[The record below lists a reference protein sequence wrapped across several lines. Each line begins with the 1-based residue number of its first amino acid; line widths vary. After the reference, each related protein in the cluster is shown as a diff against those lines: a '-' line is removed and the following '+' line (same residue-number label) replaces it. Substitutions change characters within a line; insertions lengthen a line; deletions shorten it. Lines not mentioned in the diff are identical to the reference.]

1 MYSLKTKQKQINTDM
16 MKKIFIAIFAVLAAT
31 AASFAQNQTKFFK
44 VNEIHGIRATGIFH
58 ISYEEDDS
66 ETIEVTGPEETM
78 KCVVVKNMD
87 GVLSLLLDFRKV
99 HGRGSGRSN
108 ISYNSRGND
117 NKIYA
122 SQGRITLEG
131 PVYVKVKSR
140 QLDVIILNG
149 VAKLTTK
156 GTFKG
161 GKTTVKLSGAA
172 SVKNTSL
179 SVEDVYADLTGA
191 SSVSLNGS
199 FKGVKALLSGA
210 STLKI
215 NGNMVD
221 FDIEC
226 SGASKLEATTNAN
239 EGKLECSGA
248 VKAVMDGSVQ
258 NIELECSGAS
268 NAALEDLT
276 ARNAT
281 IRLSGASNASISV
294 LSSITAKLSGASS
307 LRYKG
312 NPAKTDFEKN
322 TASSIK
328 KR

>member
-1 MYSLKTKQKQINTDM
+1 
-16 MKKIFIAIFAVLAAT
+16 MKKFFIAIIAVLAAT
-31 AASFAQNQTKFFK
+31 TATFAKNQTKYFK
-44 VNEIHGIRATGIFH
+44 VSEIHGIRAAGIFH
-58 ISYEEDDS
+58 ISYEEGDS

-78 KCVVVKNMD
+78 KCVVVKEID
-87 GVLSLLLDFRKV
+87 GVLTLLLDFRKAN
-99 HGRGSGRSN
+99 GKGIRTSN
-108 ISYNSRGND
+108 ISYTSRGTD

-122 SQGRITLEG
+122 TQGKSELEG

-149 VAKLTTK
+149 VSKLTTK

-172 SVKNTSL
+172 YVKSTSL

-191 SSVSLNGS
+191 TSVSLNGS
-199 FKGVKALLSGA
+199 FKSVKALLSGA
-210 STLKI
+210 STMGI
-215 NGNMVD
+215 YGNMVN

-248 VKAVMDGSVQ
+248 VTAVMGGSVQ

-268 NAALEDLT
+268 SAALEDMT

-281 IRLSGASNASISV
+281 IRLSGASNASIRV

-312 NPAKTDFEKN
+312 NPAKTDIEKS
-322 TASSIK
+322 TAASVK